1 MVSFCSFTRVYPEDP
16 KEAVRQCELLLA
28 EQDFDNAIR
37 HGDVLGFLVE
47 HYVQVEEFH
56 TVSQFFILPI

>member
-1 MVSFCSFTRVYPEDP
+1 MVSPRLLSFLLLCTRVYSEDP

-47 HYVQVEEFH
+47 HYVQVQEFH
-56 TVSQFFILPI
+56 MVS